1 MDDICLRAF
10 RARTAPE
17 ACLLANPSLIYLSIR
32 LQPPPVLTPLEKARI
47 EAENREYERMIS
59 DVPMVSILLSVVTMF
74 ILS

>member
-1 MDDICLRAF
+1 MDDICVRAF

-17 ACLLANPSLIYLSIR
+17 ACLLLYSSLIYLSV
-32 LQPPPVLTPLEKARI
+32 LPQPPPVLTPLEKARI

-59 DVPMVSILLSVVTMF
+59 DVPMVSVLLFVVPMF